1 MRARSG
7 RWALLAAGLVVVL
20 AGCAA
25 EPVDGE
31 AFPDWDVVDTLAA
44 ERFDAQLV
52 LLDSAIE
59 GSSPFRSDSSTDSTG
74 VSYVHATYGDKDT
87 GSQSVVAIRG
97 NPASVFIQQT
107 DADTGYTIDTL
118 HVGGEPVDY
127 LLLGDA
133 YASLAPT
140 PWVQVPTVYGYPGE
154 DDLVAGL
161 RTMCFVDGFQTV
173 CEVRDAIVATAAS
186 GQGDAMR
193 RSVRAQPDGSVL
205 SETEVT
211 LAAVLEDTMI
221 LNLPSEIADELSE
234 EMLASF
240 IPVSLW
246 QDAEGNLLKMELN
259 GTVRGTDGAE
269 DLVVQVGFEITGKAT
284 RKNFPAAP
292 GAADVTVVPDD
303 QVDAFYTE
311 MGNLT

>member
-1 MRARSG
+1 MRG
-7 RWALLAAGLVVVL
+7 RTVGRGLLATGLVLVL
-20 AGCAA
+20 AGCAS

-31 AFPDWDVVDTLAA
+31 AFPDWEVVDSRAA

-59 GSSPFRSDSSTDSTG
+59 GSSPFRTDSSTDVTG

-107 DADTGYTIDTL
+107 DADEGYTIDTL
-118 HVGGEPVDY
+118 HVGGESVDY
-127 LLLGDA
+127 LLLGDG
-133 YASLAPT
+133 YAPLAPT
-140 PWVQVPTVYGYPGE
+140 PWVEVPTVYGYPGE
-154 DDLVAGL
+154 DDLVSGL

-173 CEVRDAIVATAAS
+173 CEVREAIARTAES
-186 GQGDAMR
+186 EQGDAMR
-193 RSVRAQPDGSVL
+193 RFVRTEDDGSVL

-211 LAAVLEDTMI
+211 LAAVLEDGMI
-221 LNLPSEIADELSE
+221 LNLPPEISDELSD
-234 EMLASF
+234 EMLESF
-240 IPVSLW
+240 VPVSLW
-246 QDAEGNLLKMELN
+246 QDADGQLLKMELN

-269 DLVVQVGFEITGKAT
+269 DLVIQVGFEITGKAT
-284 RKNFPAAP
+284 RTDFPAAP
-292 GAADVTVVPDD
+292 APADVTVVPDAE
-303 QVDAFYTE
+303 VDAFYTE

>member
-1 MRARSG
+1 MRGRTVARG
-7 RWALLAAGLVVVL
+7 LLATGLVLVL
-20 AGCAA
+20 AGCAS

-31 AFPDWDVVDTLAA
+31 AFPDWDVVDSRAA
-44 ERFDAQLV
+44 ERFDAQLL

-59 GSSPFRSDSSTDSTG
+59 GSSPFRSDSSTDVTG

-107 DADTGYTIDTL
+107 DADEGYTIDTL
-118 HVGGEPVDY
+118 HVGGESVDY
-127 LLLGDA
+127 LLLGDG

-140 PWVQVPTVYGYPGE
+140 PWVEVPTVYGYPGE

-161 RTMCFVDGFQTV
+161 RTMCFVDGFMTV
-173 CEVRDAIVATAAS
+173 CDVRNAILATAES
-186 GQGDAMR
+186 EQGAAMR
-193 RSVRAQPDGSVL
+193 RFVRTESDGSVL

-211 LAAVLEDTMI
+211 LDAVLTSGTI
-221 LNLPSEIADELSE
+221 LNLPPEISDELSD
-234 EMLASF
+234 EMLESF

-246 QDAEGNLLKMELN
+246 QDADGQLLKMELN

-269 DLVVQVGFEITGKAT
+269 DLVIQAGFEITGKAT
-284 RKNFPAAP
+284 RKDFPAAP
-292 GAADVTVVPDD
+292 APADVTVVPDAE
-303 QVDAFYTE
+303 VDAFYTE